1 MTLFLNFFLAVLVQ
15 APAPAPTVVV
25 GLNDGRQIVLEN
37 PEFTG
42 FIYGRGPDALVIYR
56 DNKTHGTSPVSA
68 IARIDFHEYKRGPF
82 PITITLKNGQRIEAF
97 SERSNFVTVKGNNGA
112 GTVFI
117 KHPDPIAT
125 TLRIRTTPPN
135 RKNDLTIQYLEFP
148 FSTE

>member
-1 MTLFLNFFLAVLVQ
+1 MRLFLNFFLAVFIQ
-15 APAPAPTVVV
+15 IPAPAPSVVV

-56 DNKTHGTSPVSA
+56 DNKTHGTAPLSA
-68 IARIDFHEYKRGPF
+68 VARIDFHEYKRGPL
-82 PITITLKNGQRIEAF
+82 PIAITLKNGQRIEVLSDRA
-97 SERSNFVTVKGNNGA
+97 NFVTVKGNNGA

-125 TLRIRTTPPN
+125 TLQIRTKPPN
-135 RKNDLTIQYLEFP
+135 RQNDLTIQYLEFP